1 MPLARMICASQTKF
15 PVGQA
20 NDKTIFRAIHDE
32 SARHYA
38 ERQITGALLFDWDN
52 FLQIL
57 EGDRARLTDAF
68 LFMARDPR
76 QQRIVLLDFSRIDE
90 REFGRWQMLLR
101 DDSPETAALLLRYSP
116 TAHWKPEAMPPTAA
130 LKFAQALVQARE
142 SQAEPPLRAAHAAHA
157 A

>member
-68 LFMARDPR
+68 LFMARDPGSSALFCS
-76 QQRIVLLDFSRIDE
+76 ISRGLTNASSAA
-90 REFGRWQMLLR
+90 GRCCCATTARKRRPCCCATAQPRTGSRRRCRPRLR
-101 DDSPETAALLLRYSP
+101 
-116 TAHWKPEAMPPTAA
+116 
-130 LKFAQALVQARE
+130 
-142 SQAEPPLRAAHAAHA
+142 
-157 A
+157 